1 MKTLCRYAVKVRS
14 YLIQGVLSNLCVA
27 AERTYIKGVDALQT
41 TPHKAD
47 GESGRALD
55 QTDHDD
61 LRHNLRISV
70 WVRWLATIAW
80 LVQLNYRPNFAEP
93 SYFLHTSFALLLLAL
108 NAYVHYRIQSGRR
121 VTWHWA
127 LALSTMDGAMI
138 TAGLAI
144 STGFGNNFFVLYYP
158 ALAMFAVVFTSVW
171 LSFAGATIV
180 AVAYTALSI
189 WVEPGVDFEIKE
201 EKVLFTRIVV
211 MYAVVFAVNLVS
223 RFERIRR
230 IEAVERE
237 RAVHQGRIESSRRL
251 HDTTAQSAFVVGLG
265 LETAKELAEANTEE
279 SRKDL
284 VAKLDATHD
293 LSRSIM
299 WDLRHPI
306 EAGPIFEGRSLA
318 SVLESHASSFATITS
333 IPTRVVVSGQE
344 PALTTITKEL
354 LFSIAHNALTN
365 TFRHSQAENVT
376 IALIFA
382 DDGLEMVVSDNG
394 TGLQDGSESL
404 GRGFSNMRVSIEQLG
419 GTLDVTSGQA
429 RQGTTVSCLIPKP
442 ANSGDA

>member
-1 MKTLCRYAVKVRS
+1 M
-14 YLIQGVLSNLCVA
+14 
-27 AERTYIKGVDALQT
+27 QT

-70 WVRWLATIAW
+70 WVRWFATIAW
-80 LVQLNYRPNFAEP
+80 LVQLNYRPNFAES
-93 SYFLHTSFALLLLAL
+93 SYFLHTAFAVLLLAL

-237 RAVHQGRIESSRRL
+237 RDLHLDRIESSRRL

-265 LETAKELAEANTEE
+265 LETAKELAESNTEA
-279 SRKDL
+279 SRQEL
-284 VAKLDATHD
+284 LAKLDATHE

-333 IPTRVVVSGQE
+333 IPTRVVVSGNE

-354 LFSIAHNALTN
+354 LFSIVHNALTN
-365 TFRHSQAENVT
+365 TFRHSQAQNVT
-376 IALIFA
+376 IAFDFD
-382 DDGLEMVVSDNG
+382 DDGLEVEVSDDG
-394 TGLQDGSESL
+394 IGLPDGSQAP
-404 GRGFSNMRVSIEQLG
+404 GRGFSNMRTSVERLG
-419 GTLDVTSGQA
+419 GTLDVTSGQDG
-429 RQGTTVSCLIPKP
+429 RGTTVSCLIPKP

>member
-1 MKTLCRYAVKVRS
+1 MDIPCRFCR
-14 YLIQGVLSNLCVA
+14 A
-27 AERTYIKGVDALQT
+27 AYTTVVEVWALQN
-41 TPHKAD
+41 TP
-47 GESGRALD
+47 LD
-55 QTDHDD
+55 SAPVPRWASDDTNQDD

-93 SYFLHTSFALLLLAL
+93 SYFLHTLFAVLLLAL
-108 NAYVHYRIQSGRR
+108 NAYVHYRIEANRT

-144 STGFGNNFFVLYYP
+144 STGFANNFFVLYYP

-171 LSFAGATIV
+171 LSFAGVTLV
-180 AVAYTALSI
+180 AVAYTSLSL

-230 IEAVERE
+230 IQAVERE
-237 RAVHQGRIESSRRL
+237 RSLQQGRIESSRRL

-279 SRKDL
+279 GRRDL

-293 LSRSIM
+293 LSKSIM

-318 SVLESHASSFATITS
+318 PVLESHASTFASITS
-333 IPTRVVVSGQE
+333 IPTKVVVSGNE
-344 PALTTITKEL
+344 PTLATITKEL

-376 IALIFA
+376 ITLDFTDYGIEMAVS
-382 DDGLEMVVSDNG
+382 DDGIGIPGEN
-394 TGLQDGSESL
+394 QAR
-404 GRGFSNMRVSIEQLG
+404 GRGFSNMRASVERLG
-419 GTLDVTSGQA
+419 GTLNVNSG
-429 RQGTTVSCLIPKP
+429 RDSQGTTVSCIIPGQ
-442 ANSGDA
+442 ATSGDE